1 MIFTSFTFI
10 IFAFIFFLL
19 YPFIKKVRQL
29 RYIYIVIS
37 SFIFYGWWD
46 WRYLFLIIFTGSVDF
61 IAALLIER
69 YRNLRNIFLL
79 VSLCCN
85 LSILFCFKYLIWLLN
100 SLFSVSGGIIPLLP
114 AAENFLPELFQVLP
128 VGISFYTFQSM
139 SYTIDV
145 YRENLRPTKNVF
157 HYFSYLSMFPQLV
170 AGPIVRARD
179 VLEQLERPVSLT
191 GERFYDGLSRIGIGF
206 FKKTV
211 IADTLA
217 PFVNQAFS
225 GGDAL
230 LECATYWWLII
241 LAFAIQ
247 IYCDFSGYSDIA
259 IGLARWMGIDFKENF
274 NFPYHATSPS
284 DFWKRWHI
292 SLSSWFR
299 DYIYI
304 PLGGSRV
311 RPPRVVF
318 NLWITMLLSG
328 FWHGASWHFVAWGG
342 FHACLLSLQRLSARY
357 PFYIPNG
364 AKIAMTFLGV
374 LVGWIFFRSQSIS
387 QACDIISILLTPSA
401 YAWQPLV
408 WGKTL
413 LRIIVYSFFLFNF
426 LMLLEKF
433 KILKE
438 RYHPYIL
445 AILIAVSIFYRGNGD
460 AFIYFQF

>member
-1 MIFTSFTFI
+1 
-10 IFAFIFFLL
+10 
-19 YPFIKKVRQL
+19 
-29 RYIYIVIS
+29 
-37 SFIFYGWWD
+37 
-46 WRYLFLIIFTGSVDF
+46 
-61 IAALLIER
+61 
-69 YRNLRNIFLL
+69 
-79 VSLCCN
+79 
-85 LSILFCFKYLIWLLN
+85 
-100 SLFSVSGGIIPLLP
+100 
-114 AAENFLPELFQVLP
+114 
-128 VGISFYTFQSM
+128 
-139 SYTIDV
+139 
-145 YRENLRPTKNVF
+145 
-157 HYFSYLSMFPQLV
+157 
-170 AGPIVRARD
+170 
-179 VLEQLERPVSLT
+179 
-191 GERFYDGLSRIGIGF
+191 
-206 FKKTV
+206 
-211 IADTLA
+211 
-217 PFVNQAFS
+217 
-225 GGDAL
+225 
-230 LECATYWWLII
+230 
-241 LAFAIQ
+241 
-247 IYCDFSGYSDIA
+247 
-259 IGLARWMGIDFKENF
+259 MGIDFKENF